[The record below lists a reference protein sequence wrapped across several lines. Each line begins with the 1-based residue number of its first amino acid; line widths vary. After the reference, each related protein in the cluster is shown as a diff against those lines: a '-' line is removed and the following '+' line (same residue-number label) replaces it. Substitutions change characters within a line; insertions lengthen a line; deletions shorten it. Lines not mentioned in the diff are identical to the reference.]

1 MQAKPFYLF
10 LGYTF
15 SNFTCTFGG
24 EGGSPHYISD
34 HEEAK
39 SRVEKNTPLSNIPKS
54 VGKIFFSRQLALL
67 QDGTNLRCVV
77 LVFVRKIKI
86 TDCFRAQAQCTYAK
100 VQLSQISILGSLV
113 VRVVVL

>member
-1 MQAKPFYLF
+1 MVRSVARVA
-10 LGYTF
+10 
-15 SNFTCTFGG
+15 
-24 EGGSPHYISD
+24 HHISD

-77 LVFVRKIKI
+77 LVHASFH
-86 TDCFRAQAQCTYAK
+86 
-100 VQLSQISILGSLV
+100 
-113 VRVVVL
+113 